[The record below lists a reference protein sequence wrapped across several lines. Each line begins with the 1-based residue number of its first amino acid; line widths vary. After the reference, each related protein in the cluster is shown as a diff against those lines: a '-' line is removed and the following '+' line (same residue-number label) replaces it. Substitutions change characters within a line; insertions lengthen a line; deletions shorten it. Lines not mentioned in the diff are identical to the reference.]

1 MITADLNSVHPI
13 GWVLIGL
20 AGIVVVGIVAMI
32 IQGLLHTHPPKLNT
46 PQKLIRHH
54 ALVLL
59 PHAESDP
66 SFKKVATE
74 FARLHHDLVPA
85 TGDAPTVS
93 GEILRSVNRLAGEER
108 RNGNMNWSRGYA
120 QFVDFLRST
129 LTATHTFDESR
140 RAEILAD
147 LKTIE
152 SHAKSP
158 VDRQRIDE
166 AFTSLIRAS
175 IDYCA
180 AHAPPARYV
189 PNSSRT
195 I

>member
-1 MITADLNSVHPI
+1 MIAADLNSVHPI

-32 IQGLLHTHPPKLNT
+32 IQGLLHSHPPKLNT

-59 PHAESDP
+59 SHAESDP
-66 SFKKVATE
+66 SFMKVATE
-74 FARLHHDLVPA
+74 FARLHHELVPDSGA
-85 TGDAPTVS
+85 APTVS
-93 GEILRSVNRLAGEER
+93 GEILRSINRLAGEER

-129 LTATHTFDESR
+129 LSTPPMFDEDR
-140 RAEILAD
+140 RRELLRHLETVEA
-147 LKTIE
+147 
-152 SHAKSP
+152 HAKLP
-158 VDRQRIDE
+158 VDRRKIDE
-166 AFTSLIRAS
+166 AFASLIRAS
-175 IDYCA
+175 VDYCA
-180 AHAPPARYV
+180 AHTPPASYE
-189 PNSSRT
+189 PDSNRT